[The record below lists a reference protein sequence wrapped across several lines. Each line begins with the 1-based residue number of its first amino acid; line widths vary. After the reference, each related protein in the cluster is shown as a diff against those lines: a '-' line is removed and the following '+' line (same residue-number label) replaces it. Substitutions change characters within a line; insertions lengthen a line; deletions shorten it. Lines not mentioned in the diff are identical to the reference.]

1 LDRVGWPF
9 PLLPINTGGES
20 EIEGVGGGG
29 KISKK
34 DKEKRVKQKGK
45 RRDFGEVDRSFER
58 EIK

>member
-20 EIEGVGGGG
+20 EIEGWGGG

-45 RRDFGEVDRSFER
+45 RRDFGEVDKSFER
-58 EIK
+58 ETK